1 MQHFN
6 GGCSMELGV
15 KQFIDKL
22 KDDDP
27 MKKYFAT
34 IIEKRGDVS
43 LDRLIAEQLAY
54 EMHYPLSAIGSDD
67 LAYISDNVDR
77 KEIARAL
84 VKLGPPY
91 DASELKFIIENCGA
105 EFEHDINDMDNWS
118 DDIVDKY
125 AKHIKNYYYNYK
137 PEATAIDPSIDPNE
151 QQIGPMAQDIEKV
164 NPAAVIENDD
174 GVKMVD
180 ANRLALMNAGT
191 IAELARDVENIKIIL
206 KELIDGLQLQS
217 TR

>member
-1 MQHFN
+1 
-6 GGCSMELGV
+6 MELGV
-15 KQFIDKL
+15 KQFIGKL

-27 MKKYFAT
+27 MKKYFTT

-54 EMHYPLSAIGSDD
+54 EMHYPLSVIGSDD

-91 DASELKFIIENCGA
+91 DASELKFIIENCDA
-105 EFEHDINDMDNWS
+105 EFEYDLNDIDNWS

>member
-1 MQHFN
+1 
-6 GGCSMELGV
+6 MELGV
-15 KQFIDKL
+15 KQFIGKL

-27 MKKYFAT
+27 MKKYLAMV
-34 IIEKRGDVS
+34 IEKRGDVS

-54 EMHYPLSAIGSDD
+54 EMHYPLSAIGADD
-67 LAYISDNVDR
+67 LTYISDNIDR

-84 VKLGPPY
+84 VRLGPPY
-91 DASELKFIIENCGA
+91 DVNELKLIIENCDA